1 MNKFFLLSVA
11 CYLLIADVNS
21 LTTGWTT
28 WADCGELLNCFRRRN
43 LICTAGEGLEC
54 LNEEDG
60 AFEQRAMNCN
70 ASSECLE
77 NVDVMFQ
84 TSEVCYACM

>member
-1 MNKFFLLSVA
+1 MNKFILLSVA

-28 WADCGELLNCFRRRN
+28 WADCGELLGCSRRRIMN
-43 LICTAGEGLEC
+43 CAAGEGLKC
-54 LNEEDG
+54 LNEADG
-60 AFEQRAMNCN
+60 AFEQRAMNCSE
-70 ASSECLE
+70 SSECLE
-77 NVDVMFQ
+77 NVDEMFQ